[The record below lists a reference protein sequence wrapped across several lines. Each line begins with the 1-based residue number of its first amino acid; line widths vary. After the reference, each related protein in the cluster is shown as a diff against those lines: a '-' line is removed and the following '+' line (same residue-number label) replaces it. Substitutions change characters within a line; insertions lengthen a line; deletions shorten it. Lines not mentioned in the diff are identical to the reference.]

1 MFSMLQRYREV
12 LFVGALLVYPLITFL
27 STGHKGREP
36 NVVDRAVLW
45 VSAPLE
51 GGLTWAVDGVA
62 GTVNGYIALRGSHEE
77 SLQCRVELS
86 QTQAELNS
94 LKEAKAENERLKKM
108 LGYVENTV
116 EPEIAARVIGIN
128 PSPQYLSLRLNRGE
142 DDGVRVGMPVVT
154 PDGVVG
160 QVVRAVGGSCDVM
173 LVSDP
178 SSKVGAVV
186 QRTRARASAVGEGD
200 GASMALANVP
210 RDTDVQDGDVVITA
224 GTDGV
229 FPRGL
234 MLGTVDNVKR
244 GQTAMFLSARVVPSV
259 NLRRVEEVLVVP
271 VNPSAPAA
279 FLPVKP

>member
-12 LFVGALLVYPLITFL
+12 IFVGALLVYPLITFL

-51 GGLTWAVDGVA
+51 GALTWTVDGVA
-62 GTVNGYIALRGSHEE
+62 GGVNGYVALRGSHEE

-86 QTQAELNS
+86 QTMAELNS

-142 DDGVRVGMPVVT
+142 DDGVRVGMPVIT

-160 QVVRAVGGSCDVM
+160 QVVRAVGSSCDVM

-200 GASMALANVP
+200 GASMALSNVP

-234 MLGTVDNVKR
+234 MLGTVDDVKR
-244 GQTAMFLSARVVPSV
+244 GQTAMFLSARVVPAV

-271 VNPSAPAA
+271 VNPSAPSAL
-279 FLPVKP
+279 LPGKP